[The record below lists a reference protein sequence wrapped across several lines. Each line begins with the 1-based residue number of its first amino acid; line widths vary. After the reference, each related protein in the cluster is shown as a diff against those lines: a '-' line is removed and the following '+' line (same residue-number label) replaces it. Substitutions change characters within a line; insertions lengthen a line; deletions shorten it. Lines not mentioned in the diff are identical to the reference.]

1 MSYVKQDKGEE
12 IKKREEAIADDRAVR
27 ANPDPE
33 PAPFDP
39 ANIGLQI
46 GPVGILIAN
55 GFSGHVERVYKI
67 LEKDT
72 VVSFDIPK

>member
-1 MSYVKQDKGEE
+1 MSDVKQDKGEE
-12 IKKREEAIADDRAVR
+12 KIKKREEDVADDRAVR
-27 ANPDPE
+27 NPDTE